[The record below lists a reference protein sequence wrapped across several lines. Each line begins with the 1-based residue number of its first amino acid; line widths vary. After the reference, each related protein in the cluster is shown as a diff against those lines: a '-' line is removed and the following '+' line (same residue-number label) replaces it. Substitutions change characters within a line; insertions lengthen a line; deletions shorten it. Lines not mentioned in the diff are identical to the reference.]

1 MANSVEPGSVSMSDP
16 SRATGLQRFGYAMAS
31 IPFVLI
37 VVAQF
42 IAPGF
47 MEPIFANPPETLGLP
62 AGIVALFVVAIW
74 AALAFVVIRT
84 VPTGLGIAA
93 GLLLF
98 TVPSIVR
105 DPLHTGDDP
114 HRPEPEHVSA
124 MATTTQPSA
133 TTKAPS
139 QPATATKSA
148 SPPEPVRRES
158 WAKRNRR
165 QNLELIRHL
174 PLGAPEKRLL
184 EYRWLDEVDWTER
197 EATRSL
203 RFHHLLR
210 VIAIVG
216 GVAVSGL
223 VGAGA
228 VLQPSTNALSLAAF
242 VTSLVVTGAIAL
254 DEYFRFGEKHRHLRL
269 VTELLRSEGAL
280 FFALT
285 GPYAKSKAHAAAYP
299 VFVERVERIARKDV
313 QDWVTDVIGTA
324 PAPPTEE
331 PKIRSGSPSPK
342 R

>member
-1 MANSVEPGSVSMSDP
+1 
-16 SRATGLQRFGYAMAS
+16 
-31 IPFVLI
+31 
-37 VVAQF
+37 
-42 IAPGF
+42 
-47 MEPIFANPPETLGLP
+47 
-62 AGIVALFVVAIW
+62 
-74 AALAFVVIRT
+74 
-84 VPTGLGIAA
+84 
-93 GLLLF
+93 
-98 TVPSIVR
+98 
-105 DPLHTGDDP
+105 
-114 HRPEPEHVSA
+114 
-124 MATTTQPSA
+124 MATTTQPPA

-139 QPATATKSA
+139 QTANATKA
-148 SPPEPVRRES
+148 SVPEPARRES
-158 WAKRNRR
+158 WAKRSRR

-174 PLGAPEKRLL
+174 PLPAPEKKLL

-269 VTELLRSEGAL
+269 VTELLRSEGTL

-285 GPYAKSKAHAAAYP
+285 GPYAKSKTHVAAFP

-313 QDWVTDVIGTA
+313 QDWVTDVIGTSTTPPKDEA
-324 PAPPTEE
+324 KAQPAGPP
-331 PKIRSGSPSPK
+331 SK

>member
-1 MANSVEPGSVSMSDP
+1 
-16 SRATGLQRFGYAMAS
+16 
-31 IPFVLI
+31 
-37 VVAQF
+37 
-42 IAPGF
+42 
-47 MEPIFANPPETLGLP
+47 
-62 AGIVALFVVAIW
+62 
-74 AALAFVVIRT
+74 
-84 VPTGLGIAA
+84 
-93 GLLLF
+93 
-98 TVPSIVR
+98 
-105 DPLHTGDDP
+105 
-114 HRPEPEHVSA
+114 
-124 MATTTQPSA
+124 MATTTQPPA
-133 TTKAPS
+133 TTKTPS
-139 QPATATKSA
+139 QAANAPKPSA
-148 SPPEPVRRES
+148 APEPQRRES

-174 PLGAPEKRLL
+174 PLPAPEKKLL

-223 VGAGA
+223 VGAGV
-228 VLQPSTNALSLAAF
+228 VLQPSTNAVSLAAF
-242 VTSLVVTGAIAL
+242 VVSLIVTGSIAL

-285 GPYAKSKAHAAAYP
+285 GPYAKSTAHAAAFP

-313 QDWVTDVIGTA
+313 QDWVTDVIGTGA
-324 PAPPTEE
+324 PPPMDRAKGQPSSPAP
-331 PKIRSGSPSPK
+331 K

>member
-1 MANSVEPGSVSMSDP
+1 
-16 SRATGLQRFGYAMAS
+16 MAS
-31 IPFVLI
+31 ST
-37 VVAQF
+37 
-42 IAPGF
+42 
-47 MEPIFANPPETLGLP
+47 PPP
-62 AGIVALFVVAIW
+62 
-74 AALAFVVIRT
+74 
-84 VPTGLGIAA
+84 
-93 GLLLF
+93 
-98 TVPSIVR
+98 
-105 DPLHTGDDP
+105 
-114 HRPEPEHVSA
+114 
-124 MATTTQPSA
+124 A
-133 TTKAPS
+133 TTKAPN
-139 QPATATKSA
+139 QAANATRTSA
-148 SPPEPVRRES
+148 VPEPPRRES

-174 PLGAPEKRLL
+174 PLPAPEKKLL

-210 VIAIVG
+210 VIVIVG

-285 GPYAKSKAHAAAYP
+285 GPYARSMTHAAAFP

-324 PAPPTEE
+324 GTPSKEEAKRPP
-331 PKIRSGSPSPK
+331 SSPPPK

>member
-1 MANSVEPGSVSMSDP
+1 MST
-16 SRATGLQRFGYAMAS
+16 S
-31 IPFVLI
+31 
-37 VVAQF
+37 
-42 IAPGF
+42 
-47 MEPIFANPPETLGLP
+47 
-62 AGIVALFVVAIW
+62 
-74 AALAFVVIRT
+74 
-84 VPTGLGIAA
+84 
-93 GLLLF
+93 
-98 TVPSIVR
+98 
-105 DPLHTGDDP
+105 
-114 HRPEPEHVSA
+114 
-124 MATTTQPSA
+124 TQPPA

-139 QPATATKSA
+139 QPTTPTKASSA
-148 SPPEPVRRES
+148 RAPEQPRRES

-165 QNLELIRHL
+165 QNLELIRQL
-174 PLGAPEKRLL
+174 PLPASEKKLL

-216 GVAVSGL
+216 GIAVSGL

-242 VTSLVVTGAIAL
+242 ATSLVVTGAIAL

-280 FFALT
+280 YFAMT
-285 GPYAKSKAHAAAYP
+285 GPYAKSMTHVVAFP

-324 PAPPTEE
+324 GKASSDEAKRPPSGPP
-331 PKIRSGSPSPK
+331 PKN
-342 R
+342 

>member
-1 MANSVEPGSVSMSDP
+1 
-16 SRATGLQRFGYAMAS
+16 
-31 IPFVLI
+31 
-37 VVAQF
+37 
-42 IAPGF
+42 
-47 MEPIFANPPETLGLP
+47 
-62 AGIVALFVVAIW
+62 
-74 AALAFVVIRT
+74 
-84 VPTGLGIAA
+84 
-93 GLLLF
+93 
-98 TVPSIVR
+98 
-105 DPLHTGDDP
+105 
-114 HRPEPEHVSA
+114 
-124 MATTTQPSA
+124 MATTTQPPA

-139 QPATATKSA
+139 PGANATKTSA
-148 SPPEPVRRES
+148 MPESARRES
-158 WAKRNRR
+158 WAKRSRR

-174 PLGAPEKRLL
+174 PLQAPEKKLL

-228 VLQPSTNALSLAAF
+228 VLQPSTNTLSLAAF

-285 GPYAKSKAHAAAYP
+285 GTYAKAKTHAAAYP
-299 VFVERVERIARKDV
+299 VFVERVERITRKDV
-313 QDWVTDVIGTA
+313 QDWVTDVIG
-324 PAPPTEE
+324 
-331 PKIRSGSPSPK
+331 SGSTPPSDQVKDRPAGPPPK

>member
-1 MANSVEPGSVSMSDP
+1 
-16 SRATGLQRFGYAMAS
+16 
-31 IPFVLI
+31 
-37 VVAQF
+37 
-42 IAPGF
+42 
-47 MEPIFANPPETLGLP
+47 
-62 AGIVALFVVAIW
+62 
-74 AALAFVVIRT
+74 
-84 VPTGLGIAA
+84 
-93 GLLLF
+93 
-98 TVPSIVR
+98 
-105 DPLHTGDDP
+105 
-114 HRPEPEHVSA
+114 
-124 MATTTQPSA
+124 MATTTQPPA

-139 QPATATKSA
+139 QPANA
-148 SPPEPVRRES
+148 SKAAAAPETQRRES

-174 PLGAPEKRLL
+174 PLQASEKKLL

-228 VLQPSTNALSLAAF
+228 VLQPSTNTLSLAAF

-280 FFALT
+280 YFALT
-285 GPYAKSKAHAAAYP
+285 GPYAKSKTHAAAFA

-313 QDWVTDVIGTA
+313 QEWVTDVIGVGA
-324 PAPPTEE
+324 SASNDEAKSSPASPAP
-331 PKIRSGSPSPK
+331 KK
-342 R
+342 